1 MAVCDV
7 TVLLLTGSD
16 CCDCCARQLCDV
28 TVVLLTGSDCRAGQ
42 FVCPAGLNAL
52 CSRLFDVPHNTSAG
66 TERL

>member
-1 MAVCDV
+1 MAV
-7 TVLLLTGSD
+7 
-16 CCDCCARQLCDV
+16 CDV